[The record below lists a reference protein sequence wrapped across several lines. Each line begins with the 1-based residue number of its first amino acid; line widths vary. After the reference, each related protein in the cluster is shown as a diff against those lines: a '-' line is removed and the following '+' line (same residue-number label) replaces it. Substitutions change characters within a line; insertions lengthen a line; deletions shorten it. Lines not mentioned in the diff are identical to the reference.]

1 MAKTT
6 RKRRNFS
13 SFDQS
18 AAFKELGVEKL
29 LRWDLKFKPIEPS
42 KFYGERMRRM
52 ERFALTNSE
61 RSKELLIDAICEE
74 VIQRH
79 PKLKIWKGALVQSDD
94 LTGIVDYILAPD
106 RAYLDTPLLCVVE
119 AKKDDFEQGMAQCL
133 VEMKACRWRN
143 EQDGFRGDIFGI
155 VSNGEAW
162 RYYKFTLRGKVYEST
177 VYAIGETSN
186 VLGSLHSVFSECER
200 HNKQVG
206 LLK

>member
-6 RKRRNFS
+6 RKKRNFS
-13 SFDQS
+13 SFDQN

-29 LRWDLKFKPIEPS
+29 SRWNLKFKPLAPS
-42 KFYGERMRRM
+42 KFHGERMRRM

-94 LTGIVDYILAPD
+94 LTGIVDYVLAPD

-119 AKKDDFEQGMAQCL
+119 AKKDDFEQGLAQCL

-143 EQDGFRGDIFGI
+143 EQDGFRGEAFGI
-155 VSNGEAW
+155 VSNGDGW
-162 RYYKFTLRGKVYEST
+162 RYYKLTTQGKVYESSF
-177 VYAIGETSN
+177 YGIGQIED
-186 VLGSLHSVFSECER
+186 VLGSLHAVFSECER
-200 HNKQVG
+200 HNTQLG